1 MSSNADV
8 AFQQQEI
15 LSTRIKFVPCETS
28 LAMIAPSWTQ
38 ATTAIKFE
46 IIASFLSETF
56 SITCLDVERYVSEI
70 NPECRLQRLIT
81 EHVGEHMLDATRA
94 FWYKT

>member
-8 AFQQQEI
+8 AFQQQET
-15 LSTRIKFVPCETS
+15 LSKIIKFVLCETS
-28 LAMIAPSWTQ
+28 LVMIAPSWTQ

-56 SITCLDVERYVSEI
+56 SIACLDVECYVSEAKTS
-70 NPECRLQRLIT
+70 N
-81 EHVGEHMLDATRA
+81 VD
-94 FWYKT
+94 YKDN